1 MEKTVKDIISIK
13 VDNEPFMCFV
23 MDNGTIFIEEK
34 IKKFLTAEKDLKG
47 TIASTHSYFPVEI
60 NGKKAYLLTA
70 LINHLRPRILKQL
83 AGDGF
88 LYRIDKAIGERDNPK
103 ERGLSEFDRMMLKA
117 VHYNPKE
124 QGI

>member
-1 MEKTVKDIISIK
+1 
-13 VDNEPFMCFV
+13 
-23 MDNGTIFIEEK
+23 
-34 IKKFLTAEKDLKG
+34 
-47 TIASTHSYFPVEI
+47 
-60 NGKKAYLLTA
+60 
-70 LINHLRPRILKQL
+70 L